1 MKKFLSSRFIAVY
14 IVPGAVFQSVMIGG
28 GYGTG
33 REIVEYF
40 TSYGSLGGL
49 VGIAISFVMM
59 AAVLAASF
67 EFSRY
72 FAVFDYRNFF
82 KTLLGKGWFLFE
94 ILIVLQFLLILGVLA
109 SAAGNILRD
118 HFGIPYGVGL
128 VVMLVTVGFLTYF
141 GRDFIAKVLTLWSLF
156 LYIVFIAIFYAVFST
171 SWSEISAKL
180 AVLEMS
186 AGWWQSGLKY
196 AMYNLAVLP
205 LLLFVARNFKSRKEA
220 VCSGIVASAIAI
232 VPACFFHLAFLASYP
247 AITEQP
253 IPVYWLMSESGM
265 TVLVVIYSIM
275 LFGTFIETGA
285 GMLQGINERI
295 DAYMIEKRGTPLAG
309 QHHAMLSVLAI
320 LLSSGLSLWGI
331 SSLIAKGY
339 GTMAWGFLFVYIVP
353 LLTFGIYRMYSHAKA
368 ASKDSV

>member
-1 MKKFLSSRFIAVY
+1 
-14 IVPGAVFQSVMIGG
+14 MIGG

-49 VGIAISFVMM
+49 VGIAVSFIMM

-82 KTLLGKGWFLFE
+82 KKLLGKGWVLFE

-128 VVMLVTVGFLTYF
+128 VVMLVTVGVLTYF
-141 GRDFIAKVLTLWSLF
+141 GREFVAKVLTLWSLF
-156 LYIVFIAIFYAVFST
+156 LYIVFIAIFYAIFST
-171 SWSEISAKL
+171 SWAEISTEFAT
-180 AVLEMS
+180 LEV
-186 AGWWQSGLKY
+186 ATGWWQSGLKY

-205 LLLFVARNFKSRKEA
+205 LLLFVARNFETRKEA

-247 AITEQP
+247 AIIEQP
-253 IPVYWLMSESGM
+253 IPVYWLMMESSM
-265 TVLVVIYSIM
+265 TVLVLLYSVM

-295 DAYMIEKRGTPLAG
+295 DAYMVETRGAPLAG
-309 QHHAMLSVLAI
+309 WHHAIISVLAI
-320 LLSSGLSLWGI
+320 ALSSGLSLWGI

-339 GTMAWGFLFVYIVP
+339 GTMAWGFLLVYIVP
-353 LLTFGIYRMYSHAKA
+353 LLTYGVYRIYSQAREPSVN
-368 ASKDSV
+368 AS